1 VSYEEAT
8 PRISNAAP
16 AAMRG
21 NPIHAFLRREAVQ
34 DFGVSSLPRPKVA
47 VENDDAARERQHD
60 AGD

>member
-1 VSYEEAT
+1 
-8 PRISNAAP
+8 
-16 AAMRG
+16 MRG